1 MHAARPNPFSRRCLM
16 KKLLAAAVV
25 LGLTLSASAQDFAKK
40 KVEKTPRHV
49 EWVDVKN
56 GDRKVKCFVVYPEV
70 KDKATAII
78 VIHENKGL
86 TDWVRLMA
94 DDLAA

>member
-1 MHAARPNPFSRRCLM
+1 M
-16 KKLLAAAVV
+16 KKFLAALVV
-25 LGLTLSASAQDFAKK
+25 LGLALSVSAQDFAKK

-56 GDRKVKCFVVYPEV
+56 GDRKIKSFVVYPEV

-78 VIHENKGL
+78 VIH
-86 TDWVRLMA
+86 
-94 DDLAA
+94 